1 MSHPSSGAPLPRAH
15 VLTRQLQAQLQR
27 LLHIEALGGVILL
40 MAAAVALIWANSPF
54 ADSYSALWHT
64 QITLELGSWRFSQDL
79 HFWVN
84 DILMTLFFLVV
95 GMEIRREIH
104 DGALSD
110 WRSAML
116 PICAALSAIT
126 LPALIYAAMNPE
138 PQVLM
143 GWAIPTATDIAFA
156 VGVLALLG
164 RSLPPSLRVFLLAL
178 AIIDDLVAILI
189 IAFFYS
195 GGLDYSAFLIAA
207 VGIAAVLG
215 LQKMGIGSAWAYVLP
230 GAILWFGLL
239 KTGAHPTLAGV
250 VLGMM
255 SPVRTLPL
263 PRKARHLNLELATK
277 LESQHDTQEIMHTL
291 QKMQLAQREIL
302 PPVQRIPALLH
313 PWVAFIIM
321 PVFALANAGVSL
333 NGLDL
338 NAAGAHSALFG
349 VAFALI
355 VGKPLGVLLG
365 TWLPVR
371 LGLCTLPAGMSW
383 AGVTLIG
390 LLAGIGFT
398 MSIFVA
404 NLAFAEPVLLDAAKL
419 GVLCGSLASAVLG
432 LLWGLMVRRRYQRS
446 AAEPVY
452 SQA

>member
-1 MSHPSSGAPLPRAH
+1 MSPVTPGAPLPRAH
-15 VLTRQLQAQLQR
+15 VFTRRLQSQLQR
-27 LLHIEALGGVILL
+27 LLHIEALAGIALL
-40 MAAAVALIWANSPF
+40 LAAALALIWANSSF
-54 ADSYSALWHT
+54 ADSYHALWHT
-64 QITLELGSWRFSQDL
+64 QVTLELGSWRFSQDL

-116 PICAALSAIT
+116 PVCAALAAIT
-126 LPALIYAAMNPE
+126 LPALIYAALNRE
-138 PQVLM
+138 PMVLM

-164 RSLPPSLRVFLLAL
+164 RSLPGSLRVFLLAL

-207 VGIAAVLG
+207 VGIGAVLG

-230 GAILWFGLL
+230 GAVLWFGLL

-255 SPVRTLPL
+255 SPVRALPL
-263 PRKARHLNLELATK
+263 PRKARHLNLELAQK
-277 LESQHDTQEIMHTL
+277 LERQQDAHDVLHTL
-291 QKMQLAQREIL
+291 RDMQLAQREML
-302 PPVQRIPALLH
+302 APVDRIPALLH
-313 PWVAFIIM
+313 PWVAFVIM

-333 NGLDL
+333 GGLDL
-338 NAAGAHSALFG
+338 QALGSQSALLG
-349 VAFALI
+349 VAAALI
-355 VGKPLGVLLG
+355 IGKPLGVLLG

-371 LGLCTLPAGMSW
+371 LGLCTLPAGMDW

-404 NLAFAEPVLLDAAKL
+404 NLAFDQAGLLDAAKL
-419 GVLCGSLASAVLG
+419 GVLCGSLVSALLG
-432 LLWGLMVRRRYQRS
+432 LAWGLSLQRRYRQQ
-446 AAEPVY
+446 AA
-452 SQA
+452 AA

>member
-1 MSHPSSGAPLPRAH
+1 
-15 VLTRQLQAQLQR
+15 
-27 LLHIEALGGVILL
+27 
-40 MAAAVALIWANSPF
+40 
-54 ADSYSALWHT
+54 
-64 QITLELGSWRFSQDL
+64 
-79 HFWVN
+79 
-84 DILMTLFFLVV
+84 
-95 GMEIRREIH
+95 
-104 DGALSD
+104 
-110 WRSAML
+110 
-116 PICAALSAIT
+116 
-126 LPALIYAAMNPE
+126 
-138 PQVLM
+138 
-143 GWAIPTATDIAFA
+143 
-156 VGVLALLG
+156 
-164 RSLPPSLRVFLLAL
+164 RVFLLAL

-195 GGLDYSAFLIAA
+195 GGLDYSAFLITG
-207 VGIAAVLG
+207 VGVVAVLG
-215 LQKMGIGSAWAYVLP
+215 LQKIGIGSAWAYVVP

-255 SPVRTLPL
+255 SPVRALPL
-263 PRKARHLNLELATK
+263 PRKARHLNLELATR
-277 LESQHDTQEIMHTL
+277 LESQHDTQEVMHTL

-313 PWVAFIIM
+313 PWVAFVIM

-333 NGLDL
+333 NGLNLD
-338 NAAGAHSALFG
+338 ASGAQSALFG
-349 VAFALI
+349 VAIALI

-371 LGLCTLPAGMSW
+371 LGLCKLPAGMDW

-404 NLAFAEPVLLDAAKL
+404 NLAFGEPVLLDAAKL

-432 LLWGLMVRRRYQRS
+432 LGWGLIVRRRYQQS
-446 AAEPVY
+446 TDTAY